1 MTKQNQNTQKRNPAG
16 SITDNLIKA
25 YQSGEMAH
33 VESEARELLVR
44 YPDSEMV
51 LNILGASLQSQG
63 KVEDAIEVYDRAIK
77 SNPKFAEAHNN
88 KGNALKELGRGTEA
102 LASYEHAVA
111 LAPKFFAAFK
121 NLGVALTEQGRPEEA
136 IKAFDQAIELKPD
149 FVEAYVG
156 RVHAKR
162 QLQQFNEALIDHQ
175 HIIQHKPRWIDAYLN
190 YGDSLKNLGRLD
202 EAVAIYE
209 KAIAI
214 NPEDGRVYNNW
225 GVVLVIKQEYRDALA
240 KFHKSIEC
248 DPDNISAY
256 GRAAEMLE
264 RLGKREDA
272 LTTFKQMF
280 ARKKQVPARFYNNC
294 GNILIK
300 VGDYESAVRLIK
312 KAISLRPEV
321 SAFHSNCG
329 AAHNYLGAY
338 KESLEYFDAAIELNP
353 DFGEAYANRGGV
365 YQQLGDY
372 EAALRDLDHS
382 IELVPEHANAYKNK
396 AIIFTESGRFEEA
409 IKLLEKALEL
419 DPTFA
424 EAHRTLSQYKKYAA
438 DDPQIS
444 IMERLVNEETTTDND
459 RIHLSFSLAK
469 ACEDLGDYSAS
480 YRHLKT
486 ANDLI
491 KQRLGYSIDND
502 RAVFVGTKKL
512 FTRGIPSLST
522 FSDNTGPIF
531 IVGMPRSGTT
541 LTEQILASHSKV
553 HGAGELTAMGDLTR
567 PLIEPRLNDPSLP
580 DISIEEVGGIRDGY
594 QKVLEALAVSEQVIV
609 DKMPTNFRLVGFILS
624 AFPGAKIVHM
634 NRDPMAVCWSNYKHY
649 FAATGFGPEHS
660 FHKKYFKDSKSGS
673 GHALGF
679 SSDLNDIAEF
689 YNLYLDMMA
698 FWREKFPGCIYDL
711 DYEKLTLNQ
720 EDETRKL
727 LEYCELSWED
737 SCLDFHKTTRAVK
750 TASLSQ
756 VRKKIYTGSSKAW
769 KKYEKY
775 LEPLKNNLL
784 FS

>member
-1 MTKQNQNTQKRNPAG
+1 LTKQNQNKQKRNPTG

-63 KVEDAIEVYDRAIK
+63 KVEGALEVYDRAIK

-88 KGNALKELGRGTEA
+88 KGNALKELGRGAEA
-102 LASYEHAVA
+102 LTSYEHAVE

-121 NLGVALTEQGRPEEA
+121 NLGVALTEQDRFEDA
-136 IKAFDQAIELKPD
+136 IKAFDQAIELKSD
-149 FVEAYVG
+149 FLEAYVG
-156 RVHAKR
+156 RAHAKK

-175 HIIQHKPRWIDAYLN
+175 NIIQHKPRWIDAYLN

-214 NPEDGRVYNNW
+214 NPADGRAYNNW
-225 GVVLVIKQEYRDALA
+225 GKCLASKNDFEGALIKYQTATKRSPGLVQSYYNQAVTLA
-240 KFHKSIEC
+240 
-248 DPDNISAY
+248 
-256 GRAAEMLE
+256 
-264 RLGKREDA
+264 RLG
-272 LTTFKQMF
+272 
-280 ARKKQVPARFYNNC
+280 
-294 GNILIK
+294 
-300 VGDYESAVRLIK
+300 RL
-312 KAISLRPEV
+312 
-321 SAFHSNCG
+321 
-329 AAHNYLGAY
+329 
-338 KESLEYFDAAIELNP
+338 
-353 DFGEAYANRGGV
+353 
-365 YQQLGDY
+365 
-372 EAALRDLDHS
+372 
-382 IELVPEHANAYKNK
+382 
-396 AIIFTESGRFEEA
+396 EEA
-409 IKLLEKALEL
+409 IKLLEKSLEL

-444 IMERLVNEETTTDND
+444 IMERLVNEETTTNND

-469 ACEDLGDYSAS
+469 ASEDLGDYSAS
-480 YRHLKT
+480 FRHLKT

-512 FTRGIPSLST
+512 FARGIPSLST
-522 FSDNTGPIF
+522 SSDNTGPIF

-567 PLIEPRLNDPSLP
+567 PLIEPRLNDPSMP
-580 DISIEEVGGIRDGY
+580 DISIKEVEEIREGY
-594 QKVLEALAVSEQVIV
+594 QRALEALAVSEELIV

-634 NRDPMAVCWSNYKHY
+634 NRDPIAVCWSNYKHY
-649 FAATGFGPEHS
+649 FAASGFGPGHS
-660 FHKKYFKDSKSGS
+660 FHKQYFKDSKSGP

-689 YNLYLDMMA
+689 YKLYLDMMA

-737 SCLDFHKTTRAVK
+737 GCLDFHKTTRAVK

-775 LEPLKNNLL
+775 LEPLKNSLKL
-784 FS
+784 ESI